1 RLGMANKPLM
11 IGLKSQIPQL
21 YEQFKRAYPLAKV
34 LFPNEKDFEKSNRKR
49 LLNNIATNDWD
60 AIILSHDQFTRINQ
74 PVDIQVS
81 LIQELTDVLKDEM
94 IDTEDKQEKKR
105 LETRLYKYEQKIAA
119 LMDTPKDQDVLDFS
133 QLGIDFLMVDE
144 SQEFKNLEFSTTKKN
159 VRGLGNPLG
168 SKKAF
173 NMLVA
178 CRYLQNMYKADK
190 GIIFSSGTPISNTM
204 AELYLLF
211 KYLRP
216 NKMKE
221 TGITSFDRWAAN
233 FANDYSDL
241 EYYMGR
247 FKEVHRFR
255 EFANLP
261 ELLTLYQ
268 EIADVRNNNN
278 LTLDKPKAEHT
289 LIKIQPSDVQL
300 KLIEKLQDFI
310 NSKGNEYADELGL
323 TGGYDVVKGIN
334 PSFALLAINFAKKL
348 SLDPRL
354 VDPSYSPGTKLIEA
368 ANNVVG
374 IYFETNDFKGTQ
386 LIFSDIGTPKSSNK
400 TDNLYEHLSG
410 DIPQSDLIEIFGEDY
425 YEKKSRPRPG
435 DVERK
440 VSEVLKLSDS
450 EVHDLVEEA

>member
-1 RLGMANKPLM
+1 M
-11 IGLKSQIPQL
+11 LKSEHSDL
-21 YEQFKRAYPLAKV
+21 
-34 LFPNEKDFEKSNRKR
+34 
-49 LLNNIATNDWD
+49 
-60 AIILSHDQFTRINQ
+60 
-74 PVDIQVS
+74 
-81 LIQELTDVLKDEM
+81 
-94 IDTEDKQEKKR
+94 
-105 LETRLYKYEQKIAA
+105 
-119 LMDTPKDQDVLDFS
+119 
-133 QLGIDFLMVDE
+133 

-178 CRYLQNMYKADK
+178 CRHLQNLYKADK

-261 ELLTLYQ
+261 ELLTMYR

-289 LIKIQPSDVQL
+289 LIKIQPS
-300 KLIEKLQDFI
+300 
-310 NSKGNEYADELGL
+310 
-323 TGGYDVVKGIN
+323 
-334 PSFALLAINFAKKL
+334 
-348 SLDPRL
+348 
-354 VDPSYSPGTKLIEA
+354 
-368 ANNVVG
+368 
-374 IYFETNDFKGTQ
+374 ETFPNC
-386 LIFSDIGTPKSSNK
+386 
-400 TDNLYEHLSG
+400 
-410 DIPQSDLIEIFGEDY
+410 
-425 YEKKSRPRPG
+425 
-435 DVERK
+435 
-440 VSEVLKLSDS
+440 
-450 EVHDLVEEA
+450 